1 MIKRI
6 FHLTLSMCA
15 AVILAAACQAT
26 ALEDEIVVPVGPEQ
40 PIVCERTAIPYSIT
54 VNQELTRVSY
64 AEAVYAF
71 KTGDNGDK
79 LHVVG
84 VNRTDLEGYLTTQD
98 GVNWSGELSY
108 DSDNG
113 TLDGNTELSITLVHA
128 DNTDESTYGTAI
140 VGSVREDS
148 NLLRDA
154 VELYSLFTN
163 VGVVHFSDHAATLY
177 QQSAFLDVT
186 VEFDFDGSHIIDA
199 GEALVDLKIK
209 QGKEVTVD
217 THFIEKPNTNGEDF
231 YVHFMAVIPGNK
243 TANDF
248 TLTVGDR
255 KIEFKA
261 ENLTKTLEC
270 NHRYTISRVIKFR
283 PEVGDPFWSDGTYGR
298 LRHPDAQE
306 HIVGIVVFV
315 HDYKENMTDEEI
327 RIADAITEK
336 RSDENGKQL
345 FGHGLV
351 MALTNAAVDVSWSSK
366 EGKIPCT
373 GGDGYYVESP
383 EETLYSNHLS
393 GYSNTNSIIDV
404 LTRVNAVSGSA
415 AKIAKDYTYNGIA
428 VSTASTTGWFLPSI
442 GQWMYTISEDGF
454 GKADPAQ
461 DWINGNG
468 VSWLENGYGDTSG
481 NLGDLVLVK
490 KCEDDQHLNELVKSL
505 NDRLEQ
511 FKTEFKVTYHPFG
524 DPSTTNNVSDNY
536 WTSSEKDA
544 KNAIR
549 MNLGSVRRRGT
560 DYYSTI
566 KVKGEE
572 KTKITVYTENN
583 VDYKMKVRPF
593 LAF

>member
-1 MIKRI
+1 MIKQL
-6 FHLTLSMCA
+6 FHLTLSACA
-15 AVILAAACQAT
+15 AAILAAACQAT
-26 ALEDEIVVPVGPEQ
+26 ALEDEILVPVDPEQ
-40 PIVCERTAIPYSIT
+40 PAVSELATVPYSIT
-54 VNQELTRVSY
+54 VTTESTRVSY
-64 AEAVYAF
+64 AGEGENAHYAF
-71 KTGDNGDK
+71 KTGDK

-84 VNRTDLEGYLTTQD
+84 VDRTDLSGYLTKNGD
-98 GVNWSGELSY
+98 VWSGNLTYNTSNGELG
-108 DSDNG
+108 DPK
-113 TLDGNTELSITLVHA
+113 LSITLVHA
-128 DNTDESTYGTAI
+128 DNPDESTYGTAI
-140 VGSVREDS
+140 VGSVRDGS
-148 NLLRDA
+148 TLLRDA

-163 VGVVHFSDHAATLY
+163 EGEVKYSEHAATLK
-177 QQSAFLDVT
+177 QRATFLDVT

-255 KIEFKA
+255 EIKFNEA
-261 ENLTKTLEC
+261 NLTKTLEC
-270 NHRYTISRVIKFR
+270 NHRYTINRVIEFK

-315 HDYKENMTDEEI
+315 HDYKENMTDAEK

-336 RSDENGKQL
+336 RVHENGKQL
-345 FGHGLV
+345 YGHGLV
-351 MALTNAAVDVSWSSK
+351 MALTNAAVDVSWSSAA
-366 EGKIPCT
+366 GNIPCT
-373 GGDGYYVESP
+373 GGDDYYVDTP
-383 EETLYSNHLS
+383 EKTLYSNHLS
-393 GYSNTNSIIDV
+393 GYSNTNSIIDE

-511 FKTEFKVTYHPFG
+511 FKTEFKVTYQPFG

-544 KNAIR
+544 TNAIR
-549 MNLGSVRRRGT
+549 MNLGSVRRRGK

-572 KTKITVYTENN
+572 KTKITVYTENGVN
-583 VDYKMKVRPF
+583 YNMKVRPF